1 MREPSYL
8 IFSPLF
14 CLDLYLKIPY
24 FYININSFL
33 FSLPLANLLS
43 QVLAK
48 ITLLS
53 GLVSSVANIPGE
65 SSSPDRL
72 TPMTKEW
79 IPVTSG
85 LRKLPASSGRSL
97 DPPPDFHSPRFFFHS
112 HCCQVS
118 FLLFC
123 INCLKSLHIL
133 SSYPYLFTLLTPCPP
148 YTQVDLGVNKT
159 FLNGKSHSP
168 CFSPLC
174 LINHVNHTFK
184 TPFSLDFCK
193 APLSHFLS
201 LL

>member
-1 MREPSYL
+1 
-8 IFSPLF
+8 
-14 CLDLYLKIPY
+14 
-24 FYININSFL
+24 
-33 FSLPLANLLS
+33 
-43 QVLAK
+43 
-48 ITLLS
+48 
-53 GLVSSVANIPGE
+53 
-65 SSSPDRL
+65 
-72 TPMTKEW
+72 MTKEW

-112 HCCQVS
+112 HCCQVT

-133 SSYPYLFTLLTPCPP
+133 SSYPHLFTLLTPCPP

-168 CFSPLC
+168 CFSPFC
-174 LINHVNHTFK
+174 LISHVNHTFK

-193 APLSHFLS
+193 ASLSHFLS
-201 LL
+201 LLWPTSHFHSPPSLLPTFFHECDVIENFIFYLGSV